1 MYKTVCLQMVSLTLI
16 LCFLVI
22 CVFKDKMF
30 NHSRIHFYAT
40 DLSAGFLLTNAKE
53 REQLYQFNWTQWTDV
68 FHIVGIVYTK
78 LKLWGVCVC

>member
-22 CVFKDKMF
+22 FVFKDKMF
-30 NHSRIHFYAT
+30 KHSRVHFYAT

-68 FHIVGIVYTK
+68 FHTVGIVYTK

>member
-22 CVFKDKMF
+22 FVFKDKTF
-30 NHSRIHFYAT
+30 KHSRIHFYVT

-53 REQLYQFNWTQWTDV
+53 REQLYQFNWTQSALCTLNLN
-68 FHIVGIVYTK
+68 YE
-78 LKLWGVCVC
+78 VCVC